1 MHPPA
6 DATRQETYE
15 DLLQE
20 VRCFWTALPDKPEE
34 TPEGVLCAL
43 WATACGEPVSVDRA
57 VGAPLPALDKQSYE
71 RLRELIER
79 RKSGV
84 PLAHLTGRQTF
95 LGLEMLAG
103 PAALIPRKETEILG
117 RAALTKISCMARKR
131 GELTIIDVCTGSG
144 NLALAY
150 AYYEPQARVYASDL
164 LPEAVSLAQ
173 RNVEFFGLGERVTTR
188 LGDLLA
194 PFEEEQFVGRCD
206 FLSCNPPY
214 ISSAKLKEMHPE
226 IVRHEPEAAFN
237 GGVYGVSVL
246 MKIVRQAPRFLRPG
260 GWLGLEVGH
269 GQGEGI
275 ARQLAKNPAY
285 AAVETYVDAAG
296 EVRAILA
303 KSKVID
309 RG

>member
-1 MHPPA
+1 MDRSAVSTH
-6 DATRQETYE
+6 QETYQ
-15 DLLQE
+15 DLLQQ

-57 VGAPLPALDKQSYE
+57 LCAPLPTLDQQSYE
-71 RLRELIER
+71 RLRELLER
-79 RKSGV
+79 RKAGV
-84 PLAHLTGRQTF
+84 PLAHLTERQTF

-103 PAALIPRKETEILG
+103 PEALIPRKETEILG
-117 RAALTKISCMARKR
+117 RAALEKITSMARER
-131 GELTIIDVCTGSG
+131 GELIVIDVCTGSG

-150 AYYEPQARVYASDL
+150 AHYEPQARVYASDL
-164 LPEAVSLAQ
+164 LGEAVTLAQ
-173 RNVEFFGLGERVTTR
+173 RNVEFLGLGGRVAMR
-188 LGDLLA
+188 LGDLVA
-194 PFEEEQFVGRCD
+194 PFEDAQFVGRCD

-226 IVRHEPEAAFN
+226 IARHEPEAAFN

-285 AAVETYVDAAG
+285 AAVETYADAAG

-303 KSKVID
+303 QSTSVAQ
-309 RG
+309 G

>member
-1 MHPPA
+1 
-6 DATRQETYE
+6 
-15 DLLQE
+15 
-20 VRCFWTALPDKPEE
+20 
-34 TPEGVLCAL
+34 
-43 WATACGEPVSVDRA
+43 
-57 VGAPLPALDKQSYE
+57 
-71 RLRELIER
+71 
-79 RKSGV
+79 
-84 PLAHLTGRQTF
+84 
-95 LGLEMLAG
+95 MLAG

-226 IVRHEPEAAFN
+226 IARHEPEAAFN